1 MSHITI
7 LGIESS
13 CDDTSAAVLR
23 DGIVLSNLTANQ
35 SIHEKYGGVVPELAS
50 RAHQENIL
58 PVVHQALSDARLK
71 LEDIDAVAYTLG
83 PGLMGSLMV
92 GSSFA
97 KGLSIGLNKP
107 LIEVHHMKAHV
118 LAHMIIDDAQE
129 QPEFPF
135 LCLVVSGGH
144 TLIVK
149 AESPMDMT
157 ILGTTLDDAAGE
169 AFDKCAKILGFP
181 YPGGPLIDQNANG
194 GDPHRFRFPVSDIP
208 NLDYSFSGLKTAVLY
223 FIRDQ
228 VKADPKFIESNL
240 IDICASIQYTIVK
253 TLMQKLELAIKQTGI
268 NQVGIAGGVS
278 ANSLLRSNL
287 LQLKERGVSAY
298 VPKFEFCTDN
308 AAMIAIYGHYM
319 YKEGFLGKLEASP
332 QARLEF

>member
-253 TLMQKLELAIKQTGI
+253 TLMQ
-268 NQVGIAGGVS
+268 
-278 ANSLLRSNL
+278 
-287 LQLKERGVSAY
+287 
-298 VPKFEFCTDN
+298 
-308 AAMIAIYGHYM
+308 
-319 YKEGFLGKLEASP
+319 
-332 QARLEF
+332 